1 MHHQPPCISR
11 AKQVQASLFG
21 SAYVD
26 CDCTGQTKELHQL
39 RSTGAVLCASGT
51 PLSNT
56 HACFHCTPVST
67 AQGTAVAVKRLLTLD
82 TSTTER
88 FISEVRILARL
99 RHPNLILFMG
109 YCTKPDLCIVSEYL
123 NKGSLFSVLRQY
135 EREGHTLEAKLQR
148 VVAVSVARGMSYLHT
163 RSPPI
168 LHLVSR
174 TGRTSSA
181 RGDDLRWLGV
191 ETAGWGHGFL

>member
-1 MHHQPPCISR
+1 M
-11 AKQVQASLFG
+11 
-21 SAYVD
+21 
-26 CDCTGQTKELHQL
+26 
-39 RSTGAVLCASGT
+39 
-51 PLSNT
+51 
-56 HACFHCTPVST
+56 
-67 AQGTAVAVKRLLTLD
+67 AVKRLLTLD

-148 VVAVSVARGMSYLHT
+148 MVAVSVARGMSYLHT

-174 TGRTSSA
+174 TGGA
-181 RGDDLRWLGV
+181 RGD
-191 ETAGWGHGFL
+191 AS